1 MRSWPVTASRTG
13 ITYKNIYCAVCHGVL
28 DVHNTGF
35 PAGIGLE
42 YDHGDLIDFWWM
54 AIKCDNE
61 TIAEFA
67 ENYQNF
73 TFSDINTRYDTAT
86 YHQ

>member
-13 ITYKNIYCAVCHGVL
+13 ITYKTIYCAVCHGVL
-28 DVHNTGF
+28 DVSNSGL
-35 PAGIGLE
+35 PADIGLE
-42 YDHGDLIDFWWM
+42 YAYDGLIDFWWI
-54 AIKCDNE
+54 AVKCDNE

-67 ENYQNF
+67 ENYENF
-73 TFSDINTRYDTAT
+73 TFSDINTRYYTAT